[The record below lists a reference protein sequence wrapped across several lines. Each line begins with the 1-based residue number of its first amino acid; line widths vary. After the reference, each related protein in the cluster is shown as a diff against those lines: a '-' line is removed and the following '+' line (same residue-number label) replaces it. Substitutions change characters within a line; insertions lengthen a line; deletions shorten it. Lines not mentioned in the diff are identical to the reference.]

1 MPILHGIG
9 MYGLEK
15 HSKRISLEWIMMLVT
30 FNGVGVVVYTV
41 KFPEKWFPRTFD
53 IFGASHQVMHVMVV
67 LAALSYTVAI
77 LQAFD
82 FRHRYG
88 TLCV

>member
-1 MPILHGIG
+1 
-9 MYGLEK
+9 MYGLEEQ
-15 HSKRISLEWIMMLVT
+15 SKRISLGWIMMLVAC
-30 FNGVGVVVYTV
+30 NGIGVVVYTV

-67 LAALSYTVAI
+67 FAALSYTVAI

-82 FRHRYG
+82 FRHG
-88 TLCV
+88 HGVMLCV